1 MNTRSKV
8 KRQTHKS
15 SANLKSQA
23 SLSREKWISQLT
35 ALPGGEEG
43 SLPPLPVFFWQLD
56 FNAQPQV
63 SALLGLPRCMQWA
76 KCMHKA
82 LYTYCNINFVAL
94 VCYPH
99 ILHKKEFLSLLNN
112 LQLSCE
118 YISLRN
124 VTLDINTVNPF
135 QPNDAVRAMD
145 WKGLI
150 FIN

>member
-1 MNTRSKV
+1 
-8 KRQTHKS
+8 
-15 SANLKSQA
+15 
-23 SLSREKWISQLT
+23 
-35 ALPGGEEG
+35 
-43 SLPPLPVFFWQLD
+43 
-56 FNAQPQV
+56 
-63 SALLGLPRCMQWA
+63 
-76 KCMHKA
+76 MHKA

-135 QPNDAVRAMD
+135 QPNDAVHAMD

-150 FIN
+150 FYRRLTSTRYYVAMVMVFDDNFDSTNLGFFLD

>member
-1 MNTRSKV
+1 
-8 KRQTHKS
+8 
-15 SANLKSQA
+15 
-23 SLSREKWISQLT
+23 
-35 ALPGGEEG
+35 
-43 SLPPLPVFFWQLD
+43 
-56 FNAQPQV
+56 
-63 SALLGLPRCMQWA
+63 
-76 KCMHKA
+76 MHKA

-135 QPNDAVRAMD
+135 QPNDAVHAMD

-150 FIN
+150 FYRRLTSTRYYVAMVMVFDDNFDSTNLGFFWIKLMVDCTIDYSTLHFVAGLYVKVTNPLHLLLPTTRCPLN